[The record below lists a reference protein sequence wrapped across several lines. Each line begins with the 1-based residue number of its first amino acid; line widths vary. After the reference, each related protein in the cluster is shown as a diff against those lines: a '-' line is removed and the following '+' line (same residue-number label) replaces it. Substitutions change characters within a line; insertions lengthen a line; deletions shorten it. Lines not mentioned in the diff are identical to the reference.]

1 MLWMMKIQDFE
12 VSHACAGTFRDL
24 ARVDQRQRFCVGC
37 GEAGQRFLEL
47 AQRLKRSHPE
57 EVVGTAFAHSLRLL
71 LLTFL
76 ANL

>member
-37 GEAGQRFLEL
+37 GAAGQRFLEL
-47 AQRLKRSHPE
+47 AQRLKTVSP
-57 EVVGTAFAHSLRLL
+57 
-71 LLTFL
+71 
-76 ANL
+76 